1 MRKRI
6 AILLVLALV
15 LALSGCKSSDY
26 KQAVTAM
33 DAGNYQEALTALD
46 ALGDYKDAADLAV
59 KCRYAIA
66 EDNFDKGEYE
76 TALTQFT
83 DLGDYRDSGKYVT
96 KCNYALAVKAFE
108 DKDYT
113 KAQDLFTGLAD
124 YQDSESYLEKTE
136 NALLLQAVAGTWQR
150 GTIDLFES
158 LVDSMDLF
166 ETPLDKVTDGL
177 TMPQAN
183 ATLTLTITEDGEY
196 GVECTI
202 ERSENFD
209 DEFKAL
215 MMNYLKLVIQASL
228 SAEGYTL
235 EDLYA
240 ELGTD
245 DWDEVMASMFGTDSD
260 DFWTMVQNEM
270 KDAFDQLETEAFDHG
285 TVEFEDGNLLLGSK
299 TITYHSDTDTLT
311 EDNPDLVEAYS
322 QDSVTYTRQ

>member
-108 DKDYT
+108 DEDYT

-136 NALLLQAVAGTWQR
+136 NALLLQAVSGTWQS
-150 GTIDLFES
+150 GTFDLFGY
-158 LVDSMDLF
+158 LVDSMGLMEDAWN
-166 ETPLDKVTDGL
+166 TVTSDGTL
-177 TMPQAN
+177 PQAN
-183 ATLTLTITEDGEY
+183 ASFTVTIDENGEY

-202 ERSENFD
+202 ERSENFGD
-209 DEFKAL
+209 AFKDL
-215 MMNYLKLVIQASL
+215 MIRYMKEAISTNLADQ
-228 SAEGYTL
+228 GYTL
-235 EDLYA
+235 DDLYA
-240 ELGTD
+240 ELGTE
-245 DWDEVMASMFGTDSD
+245 DWDEVMNGLYGVNMDEFLKNQVG
-260 DFWTMVQNEM
+260 ME
-270 KDAFDQLETEAFDHG
+270 DALDAIETAGFDHG
-285 TVEFEDGNLLLGSK
+285 TVEFEDGKLVLGENTLSYDAEK
-299 TITYHSDTDTLT
+299 DTLT
-311 EDNPDLVEAYS
+311 DEDTDQADLFG

>member
-1 MRKRI
+1 MKKRI

-136 NALLLQAVAGTWQR
+136 NALLLQAVAGTWKS
-150 GTIDLFES
+150 GNFDLFPY
-158 LVDSMDLF
+158 LVDSMGLM
-166 ETPLDKVTDGL
+166 ENAWNTVTSDGTL
-177 TMPQAN
+177 PQAN
-183 ATLTLTITEDGEY
+183 AVFTLTIDENGEY

-202 ERSENFD
+202 ERSENFGD
-209 DEFKAL
+209 AFKDL
-215 MMNYLKLVIQASL
+215 MIRYMKEAVSTNLAAQ
-228 SAEGYTL
+228 GYTL
-235 EDLYA
+235 DDLYA
-240 ELGTD
+240 
-245 DWDEVMASMFGTDSD
+245 
-260 DFWTMVQNEM
+260 
-270 KDAFDQLETEAFDHG
+270 
-285 TVEFEDGNLLLGSK
+285 
-299 TITYHSDTDTLT
+299 
-311 EDNPDLVEAYS
+311 
-322 QDSVTYTRQ
+322 

>member
-1 MRKRI
+1 MKKRI

-15 LALSGCKSSDY
+15 LALSGCKSLDY

-96 KCNYALAVKAFE
+96 KCNYAMAVKAFE
-108 DKDYT
+108 DEDYT

-136 NALLLQAVAGTWQR
+136 NALLLQAVSGTWKS
-150 GTIDLFES
+150 GTFDLFGY
-158 LVDSMDLF
+158 LVDSMGLMEDAWN
-166 ETPLDKVTDGL
+166 TVTSDGTL
-177 TMPQAN
+177 PQAN
-183 ATLTLTITEDGEY
+183 ASFTVTIDENGEY

-202 ERSENFD
+202 ERSENFGD
-209 DEFKAL
+209 AFKNL
-215 MMNYLKLVIQASL
+215 MIRYMKEAISTNLADQ
-228 SAEGYTL
+228 GYTL
-235 EDLYA
+235 DDLYA
-240 ELGTD
+240 ELGTE
-245 DWDEVMASMFGTDSD
+245 DWDEVMNGLYGVNMDEFLKNQVG
-260 DFWTMVQNEM
+260 ME
-270 KDAFDQLETEAFDHG
+270 DALDAIETAGFDHG
-285 TVEFEDGNLLLGSK
+285 TVEFEDGKLVLGENTLSYDAEK
-299 TITYHSDTDTLT
+299 DTLT
-311 EDNPDLVEAYS
+311 DEDTDQADLFG

>member
-1 MRKRI
+1 MKKRI

-96 KCNYALAVKAFE
+96 KCNYAMAVKAFE
-108 DKDYT
+108 DEDYT

-124 YQDSESYLEKTE
+124 YQDSKDYLEKTE
-136 NALLLQAVAGTWQR
+136 NALLLQAVSGTWKS
-150 GTIDLFES
+150 GTFDLFGY
-158 LVDSMDLF
+158 LVDSMGLMEDAWN
-166 ETPLDKVTDGL
+166 TVTSDGTL
-177 TMPQAN
+177 PQAN
-183 ATLTLTITEDGEY
+183 ASFTVTIDENGEY

-202 ERSENFD
+202 ERSENFGD
-209 DEFKAL
+209 AFKDL
-215 MMNYLKLVIQASL
+215 MIRYMKEAISTNLADQ
-228 SAEGYTL
+228 GYTL
-235 EDLYA
+235 DDLYA
-240 ELGTD
+240 ELGTE
-245 DWDEVMASMFGTDSD
+245 DWDEVMNGLYGVNMDEFLKNQVG
-260 DFWTMVQNEM
+260 ME
-270 KDAFDQLETEAFDHG
+270 DALDAIETAGFDHG
-285 TVEFEDGNLLLGSK
+285 TVEFEDGKLVLGENTLSYDAEK
-299 TITYHSDTDTLT
+299 DTLT
-311 EDNPDLVEAYS
+311 DEDTDQADLFG

>member
-108 DKDYT
+108 DEDYT

-136 NALLLQAVAGTWQR
+136 NALLLQAVSGTWQS
-150 GTIDLFES
+150 GTFDLFGY
-158 LVDSMDLF
+158 LVDSMGLMEDAWN
-166 ETPLDKVTDGL
+166 TVTSDGTL
-177 TMPQAN
+177 PQAN
-183 ATLTLTITEDGEY
+183 ASFTVTIDENGEY

-202 ERSENFD
+202 ERSENFGD
-209 DEFKAL
+209 AFKDL
-215 MMNYLKLVIQASL
+215 MIRYMKEAISTNLADQ
-228 SAEGYTL
+228 GYTL
-235 EDLYA
+235 DDLYA
-240 ELGTD
+240 ELGTE
-245 DWDEVMASMFGTDSD
+245 DWDEVMNGLYGMNMDEFLKNQVG
-260 DFWTMVQNEM
+260 ME
-270 KDAFDQLETEAFDHG
+270 DALDAIETAGFDHG
-285 TVEFEDGNLLLGSK
+285 TVEFEDGKLVLGENTLSYDAEK
-299 TITYHSDTDTLT
+299 DTLT
-311 EDNPDLVEAYS
+311 DEDTDQADLFG

>member
-1 MRKRI
+1 MKKRI

-15 LALSGCKSSDY
+15 LALSGCKSLDY

-124 YQDSESYLEKTE
+124 YQDSKDYLEKTE
-136 NALLLQAVAGTWQR
+136 NALLLQAVSGTWKS
-150 GTIDLFES
+150 GTFDLFGY
-158 LVDSMDLF
+158 LVDSMGLMEDAWN
-166 ETPLDKVTDGL
+166 TVTSDGTL
-177 TMPQAN
+177 PQAN
-183 ATLTLTITEDGEY
+183 ASFTVTIDENGEY

-202 ERSENFD
+202 ERSENFGD
-209 DEFKAL
+209 AFKDL
-215 MMNYLKLVIQASL
+215 MIRYMKEAISTNLADQ
-228 SAEGYTL
+228 GYTL
-235 EDLYA
+235 DDLYA
-240 ELGTD
+240 ELGTE
-245 DWDEVMASMFGTDSD
+245 DWDEVMNGLYGVNMDEFLKNQVG
-260 DFWTMVQNEM
+260 ME
-270 KDAFDQLETEAFDHG
+270 DALDAIETAGFDHG
-285 TVEFEDGNLLLGSK
+285 TVEFEDGKLVLGENTLSYDAEK
-299 TITYHSDTDTLT
+299 DTLT
-311 EDNPDLVEAYS
+311 DEDTDQADLFG

>member
-124 YQDSESYLEKTE
+124 YQDSKDYLEKTE
-136 NALLLQAVAGTWQR
+136 NALLLQAVSGTWQS
-150 GTIDLFES
+150 GTFDLFGY
-158 LVDSMDLF
+158 LVDSMGLM
-166 ETPLDKVTDGL
+166 ENAWNTVTSDGTL
-177 TMPQAN
+177 PQAN
-183 ATLTLTITEDGEY
+183 ASFTVTIDENGEY

-202 ERSENFD
+202 ERSENFSD
-209 DEFKAL
+209 AFKDL
-215 MMNYLKLVIQASL
+215 MIRYMKEAISTNLADQ
-228 SAEGYTL
+228 GYTL
-235 EDLYA
+235 DDLYA
-240 ELGTD
+240 ELGTE
-245 DWDEVMASMFGTDSD
+245 DWDEVMNGLYGVNMDEFLKNQVG
-260 DFWTMVQNEM
+260 ME
-270 KDAFDQLETEAFDHG
+270 DALDAIETAGFDHG
-285 TVEFEDGNLLLGSK
+285 TVEFEDGKLVLGENTLSYDAEK
-299 TITYHSDTDTLT
+299 DTLT
-311 EDNPDLVEAYS
+311 DEDTDQADLFG

>member
-108 DKDYT
+108 DEDYT

-136 NALLLQAVAGTWQR
+136 NALLLQAVSGTWKS
-150 GTIDLFES
+150 GSFDLFTY
-158 LVDSMDLF
+158 LVDSMGLM
-166 ETPLDKVTDGL
+166 ENAWNTVTSDGTL
-177 TMPQAN
+177 PQAN
-183 ATLTLTITEDGEY
+183 ASFTVTIDENGEY

-202 ERSENFD
+202 ERSENFGD
-209 DEFKAL
+209 AFKDL
-215 MMNYLKLVIQASL
+215 MIRYMKEAISTNLADQ
-228 SAEGYTL
+228 GYTL
-235 EDLYA
+235 DDLYA
-240 ELGTD
+240 ELGTE
-245 DWDEVMASMFGTDSD
+245 DWDEVMNGLYGVNMDEFLKNQVG
-260 DFWTMVQNEM
+260 ME
-270 KDAFDQLETEAFDHG
+270 DALDAIETAAFDHG
-285 TVEFEDGNLLLGSK
+285 TVEFEDGKLVLGENTLSYDAEK
-299 TITYHSDTDTLT
+299 DTLT
-311 EDNPDLVEAYS
+311 DEDTDQADLFG

>member
-83 DLGDYRDSGKYVT
+83 ELGDYRDSGKYVT

-124 YQDSESYLEKTE
+124 YQDSKNYLEKTE
-136 NALLLQAVAGTWQR
+136 NALLLQAVSGTWQS
-150 GTIDLFES
+150 GTFDLFGY
-158 LVDSMDLF
+158 LVDSMGLM
-166 ETPLDKVTDGL
+166 ENAWNTVTSDGTL
-177 TMPQAN
+177 PQAN
-183 ATLTLTITEDGEY
+183 ASLTVTIDENGEY

-202 ERSENFD
+202 ERSENFS
-209 DEFKAL
+209 EVFKDL
-215 MMNYLKLVIQASL
+215 MIRYLKEAISTNLTAQ
-228 SAEGYTL
+228 GFTL
-235 EDLYA
+235 DDLYA
-240 ELGTD
+240 ELGTE
-245 DWDEVMASMFGTDSD
+245 DWDEVMNGLYGMSMDEFLKNQVG
-260 DFWTMVQNEM
+260 ME
-270 KDAFDQLETEAFDHG
+270 DALDAIETAAFDHG
-285 TVEFEDGNLLLGSK
+285 TVEFEDGKLVLGENTLSYDAEK
-299 TITYHSDTDTLT
+299 DTLT
-311 EDNPDLVEAYS
+311 EDNPDLADIYGEE
-322 QDSVTYTRQ
+322 SVTYTRQ

>member
-136 NALLLQAVAGTWQR
+136 NALLLQAVSGTWKS
-150 GTIDLFES
+150 GTFNLFGY
-158 LVDSMDLF
+158 LVDSMGLMEDAWN
-166 ETPLDKVTDGL
+166 TVTSDGTL
-177 TMPQAN
+177 PQAN
-183 ATLTLTITEDGEY
+183 ASFTVTIDENGEY

-202 ERSENFD
+202 ERSENFGD
-209 DEFKAL
+209 AFKDL
-215 MMNYLKLVIQASL
+215 MIRYMKEAISTNLADQ
-228 SAEGYTL
+228 GYTL
-235 EDLYA
+235 DDLYA
-240 ELGTD
+240 ELGTE
-245 DWDEVMASMFGTDSD
+245 DWDEVMNGLYGVNMDEFLKNQVG
-260 DFWTMVQNEM
+260 ME
-270 KDAFDQLETEAFDHG
+270 DALDAIETAGFDHG
-285 TVEFEDGNLLLGSK
+285 TVEFEDGKLVLGENTLSYDAEK
-299 TITYHSDTDTLT
+299 DTLT
-311 EDNPDLVEAYS
+311 DEDTDQADLFG

>member
-1 MRKRI
+1 MKKRI

-96 KCNYALAVKAFE
+96 KCNYAMAVKAFE
-108 DKDYT
+108 DEDYT

-124 YQDSESYLEKTE
+124 YQDSKDYLEKTE
-136 NALLLQAVAGTWQR
+136 NALLLQAVSGTWKS
-150 GTIDLFES
+150 GTFDLFTY
-158 LVDSMDLF
+158 LVDSMGLM
-166 ETPLDKVTDGL
+166 ENAWNTVTSDGTL
-177 TMPQAN
+177 PQAN
-183 ATLTLTITEDGEY
+183 ASFTVTIDENGEY

-202 ERSENFD
+202 ERSENFGD
-209 DEFKAL
+209 AFKDL
-215 MMNYLKLVIQASL
+215 MIRYMKEAISTNLADQ
-228 SAEGYTL
+228 GYTL
-235 EDLYA
+235 DDLYA
-240 ELGTD
+240 ELGTE
-245 DWDEVMASMFGTDSD
+245 DWDEVMNGLYGVNIDEFLKNQVGM
-260 DFWTMVQNEM
+260 E
-270 KDAFDQLETEAFDHG
+270 DALDAIETAGFDHG
-285 TVEFEDGNLLLGSK
+285 TVEFEDGKLVLGENTLSYDAEK
-299 TITYHSDTDTLT
+299 DTLT
-311 EDNPDLVEAYS
+311 DEDTDQADLFG

>member
-1 MRKRI
+1 MKKCI

-15 LALSGCKSSDY
+15 LALSGCKSLDY

-124 YQDSESYLEKTE
+124 YQDSKDYLEKTE
-136 NALLLQAVAGTWQR
+136 NALLLQAVSGTWKS
-150 GTIDLFES
+150 GTFDLFGY
-158 LVDSMDLF
+158 LVDSMGLMEDAWN
-166 ETPLDKVTDGL
+166 TVTSDGTL
-177 TMPQAN
+177 PQAN
-183 ATLTLTITEDGEY
+183 ASFTVTIDENGEY

-202 ERSENFD
+202 ERSENFGD
-209 DEFKAL
+209 AFKDL
-215 MMNYLKLVIQASL
+215 MIRYMKEAISTNLADQ
-228 SAEGYTL
+228 GYTL
-235 EDLYA
+235 DDLYA
-240 ELGTD
+240 ELGTE
-245 DWDEVMASMFGTDSD
+245 DWDEVMNGLYGVNMDEFLKNQVG
-260 DFWTMVQNEM
+260 ME
-270 KDAFDQLETEAFDHG
+270 DALDAIETAGFDHG
-285 TVEFEDGNLLLGSK
+285 TVEFEDGKLVLGENTLSYDAEK
-299 TITYHSDTDTLT
+299 DTLT
-311 EDNPDLVEAYS
+311 DEDTDQADLFG

>member
-83 DLGDYRDSGKYVT
+83 DLGAYRDSGKYVT
-96 KCNYALAVKAFE
+96 KCNYAMAVKAFE

-124 YQDSESYLEKTE
+124 YQDSKDYLEKTE
-136 NALLLQAVAGTWQR
+136 NALLLQAVSGTWQS
-150 GTIDLFES
+150 GTFDLFGY
-158 LVDSMDLF
+158 LVDSMGLM
-166 ETPLDKVTDGL
+166 ENAWNTVTSDGTL
-177 TMPQAN
+177 PQAN
-183 ATLTLTITEDGEY
+183 ASFTVTIDENGEY

-202 ERSENFD
+202 ERSENFSD
-209 DEFKAL
+209 AFKDL
-215 MMNYLKLVIQASL
+215 MIRYMKEAISTNLADQ
-228 SAEGYTL
+228 GYTL
-235 EDLYA
+235 DDLYA
-240 ELGTD
+240 ELGTE
-245 DWDEVMASMFGTDSD
+245 DWDEVMNGLYGVNMDEFLKNQVG
-260 DFWTMVQNEM
+260 ME
-270 KDAFDQLETEAFDHG
+270 DALDAIETAGFDHG
-285 TVEFEDGNLLLGSK
+285 TVEFEDGKLVLGENTLSYDAEK
-299 TITYHSDTDTLT
+299 DTLT
-311 EDNPDLVEAYS
+311 DEDTDQADLFG

>member
-1 MRKRI
+1 MKKRI

-15 LALSGCKSSDY
+15 LALSGCKSLDY

-96 KCNYALAVKAFE
+96 KCNYAMAVKAFE
-108 DKDYT
+108 DEDYT

-124 YQDSESYLEKTE
+124 YQDSKDYLEKTE
-136 NALLLQAVAGTWQR
+136 NALLLQAVSGTWKS
-150 GTIDLFES
+150 GTFDLFGY
-158 LVDSMDLF
+158 LVDSMGLMEDAWN
-166 ETPLDKVTDGL
+166 TVTSDGTL
-177 TMPQAN
+177 PQAN
-183 ATLTLTITEDGEY
+183 ASFTVTIDENGEY

-202 ERSENFD
+202 ERSENFGD
-209 DEFKAL
+209 AFKDL
-215 MMNYLKLVIQASL
+215 MIRYMKEAISTNLADQ
-228 SAEGYTL
+228 GYTL
-235 EDLYA
+235 DDLYA
-240 ELGTD
+240 ELGTE
-245 DWDEVMASMFGTDSD
+245 DWDEVMNGLYGVNMDEFLKNQVG
-260 DFWTMVQNEM
+260 ME
-270 KDAFDQLETEAFDHG
+270 DALDAIETAGFDHG
-285 TVEFEDGNLLLGSK
+285 TVEFEDGKLVLGENTLSYDAEK
-299 TITYHSDTDTLT
+299 DTLT
-311 EDNPDLVEAYS
+311 DEDTDQADLFG

>member
-1 MRKRI
+1 MKKRI

-124 YQDSESYLEKTE
+124 YQDSKDYLEKTE
-136 NALLLQAVAGTWQR
+136 NALLLQAVSGTWKS
-150 GTIDLFES
+150 GTFDLFGY
-158 LVDSMDLF
+158 LVDSMGLMEDAWN
-166 ETPLDKVTDGL
+166 TVTSDGTL
-177 TMPQAN
+177 PQAN
-183 ATLTLTITEDGEY
+183 ASFTVTIDENGEY

-202 ERSENFD
+202 ERSENFGD
-209 DEFKAL
+209 AFKDL
-215 MMNYLKLVIQASL
+215 MIRYMKEAISTNLADQ
-228 SAEGYTL
+228 GYTL
-235 EDLYA
+235 DDLYA
-240 ELGTD
+240 ELGTE
-245 DWDEVMASMFGTDSD
+245 DWDEVMNGLYSVNMDEFLKNQVG
-260 DFWTMVQNEM
+260 ME
-270 KDAFDQLETEAFDHG
+270 DALDAIETAGFDHG
-285 TVEFEDGNLLLGSK
+285 TVEFEDGKLVLGENTLSYDAEK
-299 TITYHSDTDTLT
+299 DTLT
-311 EDNPDLVEAYS
+311 DEDTDQADLFG

>member
-1 MRKRI
+1 MKKRI

-33 DAGNYQEALTALD
+33 DAGNYQEALTVLD

-96 KCNYALAVKAFE
+96 KCNYAMAVKAFE
-108 DKDYT
+108 DEDYT

-136 NALLLQAVAGTWQR
+136 NALLLQAVAGTWKS
-150 GTIDLFES
+150 GNFDLFPY
-158 LVDSMDLF
+158 LVDSMGLM
-166 ETPLDKVTDGL
+166 ENAWNTVTSDGTL
-177 TMPQAN
+177 PQAN
-183 ATLTLTITEDGEY
+183 AVFTLTIDENGEY

-202 ERSENFD
+202 ERSENFSD
-209 DEFKAL
+209 AFKDL
-215 MMNYLKLVIQASL
+215 MIRYMKEAISTNLADQ
-228 SAEGYTL
+228 GYTL
-235 EDLYA
+235 DDLYA
-240 ELGTD
+240 ELGTE
-245 DWDEVMASMFGTDSD
+245 DWDEVMNGLYGVNMDEFLKNQVG
-260 DFWTMVQNEM
+260 ME
-270 KDAFDQLETEAFDHG
+270 DALDAIETAGFDHG
-285 TVEFEDGNLLLGSK
+285 TVEFEDGKLVLGENTLSYDAEK
-299 TITYHSDTDTLT
+299 DTLT
-311 EDNPDLVEAYS
+311 DEDTDQADLFG

>member
-1 MRKRI
+1 MKKRI

-15 LALSGCKSSDY
+15 LALSGCKSLDY

-96 KCNYALAVKAFE
+96 KCNYAMAVKAFE

-124 YQDSESYLEKTE
+124 YQDSKDYLEKTE
-136 NALLLQAVAGTWQR
+136 NALLLQAVSGTWKS
-150 GTIDLFES
+150 GTFDLFGY
-158 LVDSMDLF
+158 LVDSMGLMEDAWN
-166 ETPLDKVTDGL
+166 TVTSDGTL
-177 TMPQAN
+177 PQAN
-183 ATLTLTITEDGEY
+183 ASFTVTIDENGEY

-202 ERSENFD
+202 ERSENFGD
-209 DEFKAL
+209 AFKDL
-215 MMNYLKLVIQASL
+215 MIRYMKEAISTNLADQ
-228 SAEGYTL
+228 GYTL
-235 EDLYA
+235 DDLYA
-240 ELGTD
+240 ELGTE
-245 DWDEVMASMFGTDSD
+245 DWDEVMNGLYGVNMDEFLKNQVG
-260 DFWTMVQNEM
+260 ME
-270 KDAFDQLETEAFDHG
+270 DALDAIETAGFDHG
-285 TVEFEDGNLLLGSK
+285 TVEFEDGKLVLGENTLSYDAEK
-299 TITYHSDTDTLT
+299 DTLT
-311 EDNPDLVEAYS
+311 DEDTDQADLFG

>member
-1 MRKRI
+1 MKKRI

-15 LALSGCKSSDY
+15 LALSGCKSLDY

-124 YQDSESYLEKTE
+124 YQDSKDYLEKTE
-136 NALLLQAVAGTWQR
+136 NALLLQAVSGTWKS
-150 GTIDLFES
+150 GTFDLFGY
-158 LVDSMDLF
+158 LVDSMGLMEDAWN
-166 ETPLDKVTDGL
+166 TVTSDGTL
-177 TMPQAN
+177 PQAN
-183 ATLTLTITEDGEY
+183 ASFTVTIDENGEY

-202 ERSENFD
+202 ERSENFGD
-209 DEFKAL
+209 AFKDL
-215 MMNYLKLVIQASL
+215 MIRYMKEAISTNLADQ
-228 SAEGYTL
+228 GYTL
-235 EDLYA
+235 DDLYA
-240 ELGTD
+240 ELGTE
-245 DWDEVMASMFGTDSD
+245 DWDEVMNGLYGVNMDEFLKNQVG
-260 DFWTMVQNEM
+260 ME
-270 KDAFDQLETEAFDHG
+270 DALDAIETAGFDHG
-285 TVEFEDGNLLLGSK
+285 TVEFEDGKLVLGENTLSYDAEK
-299 TITYHSDTDTLT
+299 DTLT
-311 EDNPDLVEAYS
+311 DEDTDQAALFG

>member
-136 NALLLQAVAGTWQR
+136 NALLLQAVAGTWKS
-150 GTIDLFES
+150 GNFDLFPY
-158 LVDSMDLF
+158 LVDSMGLM
-166 ETPLDKVTDGL
+166 ENAWNTVTSDGTL
-177 TMPQAN
+177 PQAN
-183 ATLTLTITEDGEY
+183 ASFTVTIDENGEY

-202 ERSENFD
+202 ERSENFGD
-209 DEFKAL
+209 AFKDLMIRYMNGLYGVNMDEFLKNQVGMEDAL
-215 MMNYLKLVIQASL
+215 
-228 SAEGYTL
+228 
-235 EDLYA
+235 
-240 ELGTD
+240 
-245 DWDEVMASMFGTDSD
+245 
-260 DFWTMVQNEM
+260 
-270 KDAFDQLETEAFDHG
+270 DAIETAGFDHG
-285 TVEFEDGNLLLGSK
+285 TVEFEDGKLVLGENTLSYDAEK
-299 TITYHSDTDTLT
+299 DTLT
-311 EDNPDLVEAYS
+311 DEDTDQADLFG

>member
-1 MRKRI
+1 MKKRI

-108 DKDYT
+108 DEDYT

-136 NALLLQAVAGTWQR
+136 NALLLQAVSGTWQS
-150 GTIDLFES
+150 GTFDLFGY
-158 LVDSMDLF
+158 LVDSMGLM
-166 ETPLDKVTDGL
+166 ENAWNTVTSDGTL
-177 TMPQAN
+177 PQAN
-183 ATLTLTITEDGEY
+183 ASFTVTIDENGEY

-202 ERSENFD
+202 ERSENFGD
-209 DEFKAL
+209 AFKDL
-215 MMNYLKLVIQASL
+215 MIRYMKEAISTNLADQ
-228 SAEGYTL
+228 GYTL
-235 EDLYA
+235 DDLYA
-240 ELGTD
+240 ELGTE
-245 DWDEVMASMFGTDSD
+245 DWDEVMNGLYGVNMDEFLKNQVG
-260 DFWTMVQNEM
+260 ME
-270 KDAFDQLETEAFDHG
+270 DALDAIETAGFDHG
-285 TVEFEDGNLLLGSK
+285 TVEFEDGKLVLGENTLSYDAEK
-299 TITYHSDTDTLT
+299 DTLT
-311 EDNPDLVEAYS
+311 DEDTDQADLFG

>member
-1 MRKRI
+1 MKKRI
-6 AILLVLALV
+6 AILLVLALL
-15 LALSGCKSSDY
+15 LALSGCKSLDY

-124 YQDSESYLEKTE
+124 YQDSKDYLEKTE
-136 NALLLQAVAGTWQR
+136 NALLLQAVSGTWKS
-150 GTIDLFES
+150 GTFDLFAY
-158 LVDSMDLF
+158 LVDSMGLM
-166 ETPLDKVTDGL
+166 ENAWNTVTSDGTL
-177 TMPQAN
+177 PQAN
-183 ATLTLTITEDGEY
+183 ASFTVTIDENGEY

-202 ERSENFD
+202 ERSENFSD
-209 DEFKAL
+209 AFKDL
-215 MMNYLKLVIQASL
+215 MIRYMKEAISTNLADQ
-228 SAEGYTL
+228 GYTL
-235 EDLYA
+235 DDLYA
-240 ELGTD
+240 ELGTE
-245 DWDEVMASMFGTDSD
+245 DWDEVMNGLYGVNMDEFLKNQVG
-260 DFWTMVQNEM
+260 ME
-270 KDAFDQLETEAFDHG
+270 DALDAIETAGFDHG
-285 TVEFEDGNLLLGSK
+285 TVEFEDGKLVLGENTLSYDAEK
-299 TITYHSDTDTLT
+299 DTLT
-311 EDNPDLVEAYS
+311 DEDTDQADLFG

>member
-1 MRKRI
+1 MKKRI

-108 DKDYT
+108 DEDYT

-136 NALLLQAVAGTWQR
+136 NALLLQAVSGTWQS
-150 GTIDLFES
+150 GTFDLFGY
-158 LVDSMDLF
+158 LVDSMGLM
-166 ETPLDKVTDGL
+166 ENAWNTVTSDGTL
-177 TMPQAN
+177 PQAN
-183 ATLTLTITEDGEY
+183 ASFTVTIDENGEY

-202 ERSENFD
+202 ERSENFGD
-209 DEFKAL
+209 AFKDL
-215 MMNYLKLVIQASL
+215 MIRYMKEAISTNLADQ
-228 SAEGYTL
+228 GYTL
-235 EDLYA
+235 DDLYA
-240 ELGTD
+240 ELGTE
-245 DWDEVMASMFGTDSD
+245 DWDEVMNGLYGVNMDEFLKNQVG
-260 DFWTMVQNEM
+260 ME
-270 KDAFDQLETEAFDHG
+270 DALDAIETAGFDHG
-285 TVEFEDGNLLLGSK
+285 TVEFEDGKLVLGGNTLSYDAEK
-299 TITYHSDTDTLT
+299 DTLT
-311 EDNPDLVEAYS
+311 DEDTDQADLFG